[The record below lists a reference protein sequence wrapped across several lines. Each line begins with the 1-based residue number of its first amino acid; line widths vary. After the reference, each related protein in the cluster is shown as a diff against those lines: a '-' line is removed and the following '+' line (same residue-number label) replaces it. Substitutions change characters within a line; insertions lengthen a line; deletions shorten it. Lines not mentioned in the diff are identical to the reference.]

1 MRASSLI
8 LLVLILVGCGGAEAE
23 PTGTSPPPVP
33 SGTATPIPSTAASSL
48 PAATPRPPAPEPVS
62 EGSLV
67 ITNGTVIDGT
77 GADPI
82 VDGIVIIAGDR
93 ITAVG
98 SASDFAIPPAVRVID
113 AQGGTILP
121 GFINAHI
128 HQGYDEGN
136 LKAWAQGG
144 VTTVRDLL
152 DDGPRQELFSF
163 RDALRDQPQ
172 YARLVAAGPAV
183 TVPNGYP
190 MVPWGVPGLTVNS
203 ADDAREKVNQLLD
216 DGADLIKIMMESGKT
231 FGRVIPVLSPSEG
244 SAIVQVAHGRGI
256 PVTAHAMDASDL
268 ERALDAGVDDVAHM
282 IWDPLPDELVAR
294 MVEND
299 VFWVPTLE
307 LYRYITR
314 DAQNGWDQKAI
325 GNLRRFVAGGGKVA
339 LGTDFA
345 GYGAEYELAMPML
358 DIHSMQEAGMTP
370 MQIIVAATRNAAHVG
385 NLGSETGTLE
395 AGKKADILVVDG
407 DPLTNIR
414 ALARTTLVLRD
425 GIVIRQ

>member
-1 MRASSLI
+1 
-8 LLVLILVGCGGAEAE
+8 
-23 PTGTSPPPVP
+23 
-33 SGTATPIPSTAASSL
+33 
-48 PAATPRPPAPEPVS
+48 
-62 EGSLV
+62 
-67 ITNGTVIDGT
+67 
-77 GADPI
+77 
-82 VDGIVIIAGDR
+82 
-93 ITAVG
+93 
-98 SASDFAIPPAVRVID
+98 
-113 AQGGTILP
+113 
-121 GFINAHI
+121 
-128 HQGYDEGN
+128 
-136 LKAWAQGG
+136 
-144 VTTVRDLL
+144 
-152 DDGPRQELFSF
+152 
-163 RDALRDQPQ
+163 
-172 YARLVAAGPAV
+172 
-183 TVPNGYP
+183 
-190 MVPWGVPGLTVNS
+190 LTVNS
-203 ADDAREKVNQLLD
+203 ADDAREKVDQLLD

-244 SAIVQVAHGRGI
+244 AAIVQVAHGRGI

-345 GYGAEYELAMPML
+345 GYGAEFELGMPML
-358 DIHSMQEAGMTP
+358 EIESMQEAGMTP
-370 MQIIVAATRNAAHVG
+370 MQIIVAATRNAAHVC
-385 NLGSETGTLE
+385 NLGSEIGTLE

-407 DPLTNIR
+407 DPLTDIR